1 MSINEVQLAKKFIN
15 LHQKDQVKLLNKLK
29 QHELNF
35 LDLPIVKSTA
45 DHVDNIPLSYA
56 QTGLWLTWQLN
67 PESAA
72 YNMSGV

>member
-1 MSINEVQLAKKFIN
+1 MNDKKYNLAKRFASLPKEK
-15 LHQKDQVKLLNKLK
+15 QKDFLLALENKSID
-29 QHELNF
+29 F
-35 LDLPIVKSTA
+35 TRLPIVKSTA
-45 DHVDNIPLSYA
+45 EHVDNIPLSYA